1 MSDPKPP
8 MPPSRALVLNVM
20 LSILASVFVFVALSM
35 KIVIPQMVAQE
46 AEIRELRAQIEQINA
61 HIDAEEEEEEAE
73 AAAAPA
79 AAPAAA
85 APAAAAAAAVPAT
98 GAAAAPAKAAAPAA
112 PAAKK

>member
-35 KIVIPQMVAQE
+35 KVVIPQMVAQE

-61 HIDAEEEEEEAE
+61 HIDAEEEEDEAE

-79 AAPAAA
+79 
-85 APAAAAAAAVPAT
+85 
-98 GAAAAPAKAAAPAA
+98 
-112 PAAKK
+112 